1 MNEEK
6 HIIKRLVSAFENMNK
21 ETLGTTLVVDS
32 IKKSLTNFGWRY
44 KSDIP
49 NVKGIKI
56 NCLLENGL
64 IEEKEVKKGEERNST
79 YYIDGYNEVVMW
91 KNKT

>member
-6 HIIKRLVSAFENMNK
+6 HIINRLVSSFKNMNE
-21 ETLGTTLVVDS
+21 ETLGATLVIDS

-49 NVKGIKI
+49 NVKGLKI
-56 NCLLENGL
+56 NCLLKSGL
-64 IEEKEVKKGEERNST
+64 IEEREIKKGKERNAT
-79 YYIDGYNEVVMW
+79 YYVDGYIEIVMW
-91 KNKT
+91 KNKR

>member
-6 HIIKRLVSAFENMNK
+6 HVIKRLVSSFENINE
-21 ETLGTTLVVDS
+21 ETLGSVLVIDS

-44 KSDIP
+44 KADIP
-49 NVKGIKI
+49 NVKGLKI
-56 NCLLENGL
+56 NCLLKNGL
-64 IEEKEVKKGEERNST
+64 IEEMEVKKGEERNST
-79 YYIDGYNEVVMW
+79 YYIEGYNDVVMW